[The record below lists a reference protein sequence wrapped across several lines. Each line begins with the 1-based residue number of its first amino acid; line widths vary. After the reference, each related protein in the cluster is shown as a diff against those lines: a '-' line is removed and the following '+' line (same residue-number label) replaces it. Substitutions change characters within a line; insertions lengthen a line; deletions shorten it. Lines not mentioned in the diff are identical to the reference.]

1 MSRVGSRA
9 RALSARANESG
20 FSIAVLL
27 AGITIMFITMGAAMP
42 TWRYVM
48 KNDREEELYF
58 RGDQIARA
66 IERYQRKNANSLPVS
81 FEMLVKGRYLRKIYK
96 DPMSKDGKW
105 RIIHPGEALL
115 PGGIPGG
122 GQPGAGPAGAG
133 QPGAGQ
139 PGSGFG
145 GTGPFGQQASGDSHG
160 AGRRQP
166 SAPQPGAPMSPF
178 GGATGAG
185 SGGTMGA
192 IIGVASTST
201 DKSLR
206 VFNGRTRY
214 DQWLF
219 VANQPRLL
227 GGDQGPAQLP
237 GGVGPGGVGL
247 PGGPGGTAPSPK
259 PFGAPGVSR

>member
-1 MSRVGSRA
+1 MSRGGSQA
-9 RALSARANESG
+9 RDTFPRERDESG

-27 AGITIMFITMGAAMP
+27 AGITIMFITMGAAVP

-81 FEMLVKGRYLRKIYK
+81 LELLVKGHYLRKIYK

-105 RIIHPGEALL
+105 RIIHPGEVML
-115 PGGIPGG
+115 PGIPGG
-122 GQPGAGPAGAG
+122 GQPG
-133 QPGAGQ
+133 QGQ
-139 PGSGFG
+139 PGSGVG
-145 GTGPFGQQASGDSHG
+145 GSGPFGQPGPDESLGP
-160 AGRRQP
+160 AGR
-166 SAPQPGAPMSPF
+166 QPGSQRPNAPGPT

-185 SGGTMGA
+185 GQIQGA

-206 VFNGRTRY
+206 IFNGRTRY

-227 GGDQGPAQLP
+227 GGDQGRAQLP
-237 GGVGPGGVGL
+237 GGGGIPGGIV
-247 PGGPGGTAPSPK
+247 PSPK
-259 PFGAPGVSR
+259 PFGAPGQMR

>member
-1 MSRVGSRA
+1 MSRGGSRA
-9 RALSARANESG
+9 RAPSARANESG

-27 AGITIMFITMGAAMP
+27 AGITIMFITMGAAVP

-81 FEMLVKGRYLRKIYK
+81 LELLVKGHYLRKIYT

-105 RIIHPGEALL
+105 RIIHPGEAML
-115 PGGIPGG
+115 PGIPGG
-122 GQPGAGPAGAG
+122 GQPGAGLPGAG

-145 GTGPFGQQASGDSHG
+145 TGTFGQPGPGGSQGPG
-160 AGRRQP
+160 G
-166 SAPQPGAPMSPF
+166 QPGSGRPGSPMSPI
-178 GGATGAG
+178 GATGAG
-185 SGGTMGA
+185 SQPQGA
-192 IIGVASTST
+192 ILGVASTST

-206 VFNGRTRY
+206 IFNGRTRY

-227 GGDQGPAQLP
+227 GGDQGPAPLP
-237 GGVGPGGVGL
+237 GGGGI
-247 PGGPGGTAPSPK
+247 PGGTAPSPK
-259 PFGAPGVSR
+259 PFGAPGATR

>member
-1 MSRVGSRA
+1 MSRGGSRA
-9 RALSARANESG
+9 RTSCARANEAG

-27 AGITIMFITMGAAMP
+27 AGITIMFITMGAAVP

-81 FEMLVKGRYLRKIYK
+81 FETLVKGRYLRKIYK

-105 RIIHPGEALL
+105 RIIHPGEAML
-115 PGGIPGG
+115 PGGVAGG
-122 GQPGAGPAGAG
+122 GQPGE
-133 QPGAGQ
+133 GQ

-145 GTGPFGQQASGDSHG
+145 GTGTFGQPGQEGSLGPAGRQPGSQRPNAPMGPLGGGTGGPG
-160 AGRRQP
+160 AGAQM
-166 SAPQPGAPMSPF
+166 Q
-178 GGATGAG
+178 
-185 SGGTMGA
+185 GA
-192 IIGVASTST
+192 IIGVASTSQ

-206 VFNGRTRY
+206 IFNGRTRY

-227 GGDQGPAQLP
+227 GGDQGRAQLP
-237 GGVGPGGVGL
+237 GGGGL
-247 PGGPGGTAPSPK
+247 PGGVVPSPK
-259 PFGAPGVSR
+259 PFGAPGQMR

>member
-1 MSRVGSRA
+1 MSRGGPRA
-9 RALSARANESG
+9 RIPSARANESG

-27 AGITIMFITMGAAMP
+27 AGITIMFITMGAAVP

-81 FEMLVKGRYLRKIYK
+81 LEMLVKGRYLRKVYK
-96 DPMSKDGKW
+96 DPMTPDGKW
-105 RIIHPGEALL
+105 RIIHPGEALTPGAL
-115 PGGIPGG
+115 RPPGGPSPGPGSTG
-122 GQPGAGPAGAG
+122 GIGPLGEQSGGAAGAGRQPGLTPLGSPANPAGAG
-133 QPGAGQ
+133 
-139 PGSGFG
+139 
-145 GTGPFGQQASGDSHG
+145 
-160 AGRRQP
+160 
-166 SAPQPGAPMSPF
+166 
-178 GGATGAG
+178 TGAG
-185 SGGTMGA
+185 FGSGGVGGTMGA
-192 IIGVASTST
+192 IIGVASINT

-219 VANQPRLL
+219 VANQPRIL

-237 GGVGPGGVGL
+237 GGMGPGGIMPGPGGVRPTPLSPLGQ
-247 PGGPGGTAPSPK
+247 PG
-259 PFGAPGVSR
+259 RH

>member
-1 MSRVGSRA
+1 MSRAGSRA
-9 RALSARANESG
+9 RAPSARADESG

-27 AGITIMFITMGAAMP
+27 AGITIMFIAMGAAVP

-81 FEMLVKGRYLRKIYK
+81 LELLVKGRYLRKIYQ

-115 PGGIPGG
+115 PGGP
-122 GQPGAGPAGAG
+122 PGAG
-133 QPGAGQ
+133 QPGAGIGGPSPFGPPASGSRGPGRQ
-139 PGSGFG
+139 PG
-145 GTGPFGQQASGDSHG
+145 
-160 AGRRQP
+160 
-166 SAPQPGAPMSPF
+166 APQPGSPTSPF
-178 GGATGAG
+178 GSPTGAG
-185 SGGTMGA
+185 PGGTMGA

-201 DKSLR
+201 DNSLR
-206 VFNGRTRY
+206 IFNGRTRY

-219 VANQPRLL
+219 LANQPRLL
-227 GGDQGPAQLP
+227 GGNQGPAALP
-237 GGVGPGGVGL
+237 GGAGIPGGI
-247 PGGPGGTAPSPK
+247 APSPR
-259 PFGAPGVSR
+259 PFGSPGSTR

>member
-1 MSRVGSRA
+1 MTPGRSPGPVA
-9 RALSARANESG
+9 SARAGERG

-27 AGITIMFITMGAAMP
+27 AGITIMFIAMGAAVP

-81 FEMLVKGRYLRKIYK
+81 FELLVKGKYLRKIYK

-105 RIIHPGEALL
+105 RIIHPGEAMVPGSRPGGLPSSFATPGAGTSL
-115 PGGIPGG
+115 PGG
-122 GQPGAGPAGAG
+122 
-133 QPGAGQ
+133 
-139 PGSGFG
+139 G
-145 GTGPFGQQASGDSHG
+145 GTGPFGESQGGLSPMGG
-160 AGRRQP
+160 AQTGGRR
-166 SAPQPGAPMSPF
+166 PGS
-178 GGATGAG
+178 GAG
-185 SGGTMGA
+185 SSTRPGPGGMSGMGGGPVQGA
-192 IIGVASTST
+192 IIGVASTNT

-206 VFNGRTRY
+206 MFNGRTQY

-227 GGDQGPAQLP
+227 GGDQGPAALP
-237 GGVGPGGVGL
+237 GGMGPGGIAPTPLSPAGF
-247 PGGPGGTAPSPK
+247 PGTTRRP
-259 PFGAPGVSR
+259 